1 MTFGEA
7 DLAVRRLAAGLQ
19 GLGLPRGSRI
29 MIRMANDADYALT
42 YFATM
47 AAGYVA
53 LPSSAQLT
61 AAEAA
66 YLLENSGA
74 AAVAASAE
82 LAASLQ
88 LPEGVVLLDPP
99 RLAALKQSAPL
110 ADYADTAADDPA
122 YLVYTSGPTG
132 KPKGVQIGRAHV

>member
-1 MTFGEA
+1 
-7 DLAVRRLAAGLQ
+7 
-19 GLGLPRGSRI
+19 

-74 AAVAASAE
+74 AAVAASAG
-82 LAASLQ
+82 LAASLP
-88 LPEGVVLLDPP
+88 LPEGVVRLDPP
-99 RLAALKQSAPL
+99 TLAALNQTAPL
-110 ADYADTAADDPA
+110 AAYAATAAHDPSYPA
-122 YLVYTSGPTG
+122 STSGTTG
-132 KPKGVQIGRAHV
+132 QQTGYAPRRARRGAHVLMSVVAA